1 MPQRF
6 FKLYDDVYARGRWH
20 LDVPTD
26 SKGRE
31 VDPYQFRAGAPV
43 RIKGRLKVPIE
54 HPGRSLDFSETNLR
68 IPIVHVRVASL
79 LSERA
84 SSDVQLIPVEINDQ
98 PDQYLILVATRLI
111 RCIDEKSS
119 RILLWTQEDGVPEK
133 MGQYR
138 DVRDMRIDKAKVGSA
153 QVFRPE
159 GWAGTLIVSEDIK
172 DALERLGATGTK
184 FEEV

>member
-1 MPQRF
+1 MSQRF
-6 FKLYDDVYARGRWH
+6 FILRDDVYVPGRWH
-20 LDVPTD
+20 LDAPTD

-31 VDPYQFRAGAPV
+31 VDPYQFRDGV
-43 RIKGRLKVPIE
+43 RVHIKGRLKVPIE

-79 LSERA
+79 FSELA
-84 SSDVQLIPVEINDQ
+84 PDDVQLIPVDIDGQ
-98 PDQYLILVATRLI
+98 PDQYLILVATHLI
-111 RCIDEKSS
+111 RCIDEKASKVQF
-119 RILLWTQEDGVPEK
+119 WTAEDGVPHK
-133 MGQYR
+133 VGKYCAV
-138 DVRDMRIDKAKVGSA
+138 DDMRIDKAKVGSA

-172 DALERLGATGTK
+172 AALERLGATGTK